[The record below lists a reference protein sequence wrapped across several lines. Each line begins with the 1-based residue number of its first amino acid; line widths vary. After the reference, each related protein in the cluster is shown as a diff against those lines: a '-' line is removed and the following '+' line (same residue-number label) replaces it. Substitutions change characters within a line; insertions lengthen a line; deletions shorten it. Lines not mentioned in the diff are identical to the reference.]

1 MQRLKTGLPAIV
13 AMAMAAS
20 ALAQGEAAMQND
32 EMKISALEALITA
45 PPDRALPIV
54 SRVLRGDHSDEVKE
68 SALFVLSQ
76 VDTGEA
82 RALLLDTAR
91 NSTGEL
97 QVTAIQMIGI
107 AGDDET
113 LAALRPIYGSGDRD
127 VRDAVFDAYMIA
139 SDHDALLELALAADN
154 PEDLEAAVEA
164 LAAIGAIEELRE
176 VRNRSGASEML
187 IQAYAVAGDFE
198 TLREMALDGSNPDDQ
213 VEAIGALGIIGSPE
227 ATATLLQMYRD
238 SDDWDV
244 KEAAIEGMMIADY
257 DDGIIEL
264 YRASSDADEKEEL
277 FEYLRAMGSE
287 HTWEV
292 VEETLQDD

>member
-1 MQRLKTGLPAIV
+1 
-13 AMAMAAS
+13 
-20 ALAQGEAAMQND
+20 
-32 EMKISALEALITA
+32 
-45 PPDRALPIV
+45 
-54 SRVLRGDHSDEVKE
+54 
-68 SALFVLSQ
+68 
-76 VDTGEA
+76 
-82 RALLLDTAR
+82 
-91 NSTGEL
+91 
-97 QVTAIQMIGI
+97 MIGI

-113 LAALRPIYGSGDRD
+113 LAALRPIYAAGDAR
-127 VRDAVFDAYMIA
+127 VREAVFDAYMIA

-154 PEDLEAAVEA
+154 PDDLEAAVEA

-187 IQAYAVAGDFE
+187 VQAYAVAGDFD
-198 TLREMALDGSNPDDQ
+198 TLREMALDNSDPDSQ

-227 ATATLLQMYRD
+227 ATATLMQMYRD
-238 SDDWDV
+238 SDDRDV
-244 KEAAIEGMMIADY
+244 REAAIEGMMIADY

-264 YRASSDADEKEEL
+264 YRASGDSDEKEEL